1 MSNEQEG
8 EGAPSPVFLDLLIL
22 KSFKSN
28 DFGSA
33 HSKGVAG
40 ANLGSAHSKGVSGF
54 ERLFTEYYTIM
65 VNWCQGKNGAG
76 YAIADGWAK
85 TSFEGKLTHIS

>member
-1 MSNEQEG
+1 MSNERGG
-8 EGAPSPVFLDLLIL
+8 EGAPSPRFLDLLIL

-33 HSKGVAG
+33 HSKGVAD

-54 ERLFTEYYTIM
+54 ERLSTEYYTTV
-65 VNWCQGKNGAG
+65 VN
-76 YAIADGWAK
+76 
-85 TSFEGKLTHIS
+85 